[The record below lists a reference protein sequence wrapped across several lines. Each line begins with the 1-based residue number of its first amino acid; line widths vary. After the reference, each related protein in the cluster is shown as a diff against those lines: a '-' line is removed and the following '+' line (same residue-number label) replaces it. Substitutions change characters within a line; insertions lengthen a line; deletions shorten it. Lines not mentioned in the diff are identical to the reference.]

1 MRGSEIPPSHHP
13 APCRHTCRGRA
24 GSPLSPVAPRQVHSK
39 RACRAEREVDMPEN
53 YTSLLIMVIVLVV
66 VCGAVGLWALRSR
79 RRHARVAPVGRRDR
93 PHTTLE
99 GGNRQ

>member
-1 MRGSEIPPSHHP
+1 
-13 APCRHTCRGRA
+13 
-24 GSPLSPVAPRQVHSK
+24 
-39 RACRAEREVDMPEN
+39 MPEN